1 MFFKKKII
9 LYIVVIVLL
18 IITGLLFYINNSISN
33 LIAAVGGSIV
43 VSIIVSSI
51 YNEELQSA
59 MDKYQKIG
67 LFNYFENFEDAQN
80 EIRIKI
86 SKAKEVDIYV
96 MYGDSFFNT
105 SSKALNSLL
114 SKENS
119 ILRCFTYSKS
129 NKFID
134 AFGSYWGDEQND
146 SEYTADGIKNKLDN
160 VLNLIKRFNENKN
173 KLSTLELYE
182 IQNAPISNSFY
193 VIDGELYFVPNKNLK
208 SKESKPAVFH
218 FKRTN
223 DETTMFS
230 KIKNDLTAMIEN
242 KEVIKVEL

>member
-9 LYIVVIVLL
+9 LLIVVIGLL
-18 IITGLLFYINNSISN
+18 IVTGLLFYIGNSISN

-51 YNEELQSA
+51 YNEELHSA

-86 SKAKEVDIYV
+86 SNAKDVDIYV
-96 MYGDSFFNT
+96 MYGDRFFNT
-105 SSKALNSLL
+105 SSKAISSLL
-114 SKENS
+114 AKENS
-119 ILRCFTYSKS
+119 TLRCFIFSKS
-129 NKFID
+129 NKFIE
-134 AFGSYWGDEQND
+134 AFGSYWGDEQSNL
-146 SEYTADGIKNKLDN
+146 EYTADGIKNKIDN
-160 VLNLIKRFNENKN
+160 VLKLIKRFNENKN

-193 VIDGELYFVPNKNLK
+193 IIDGELYFVPNKNLK

-218 FKRTN
+218 FKKTN
-223 DETTMFS
+223 DETTMY
-230 KIKNDLTAMIEN
+230 KKMKNDLNSMIVSQ
-242 KEVIKVEL
+242 EVIKIEL